1 MIKQFTPLAT
11 LALIGLI
18 LTGCASTPNATTAIQ
33 RENNQFEVTG
43 LGKSK
48 TIAMNNAASAANK
61 TCRSST
67 PVVLNQDIKYNGV
80 VSEQTGRIIEQA
92 ASVIGVLSGSG
103 SNSISR
109 DDDYEATLTFYCK
122 N

>member
-1 MIKQFTPLAT
+1 MIKQLTPLAA
-11 LALIGLI
+11 LALTGLI
-18 LTGCASTPNATTAIQ
+18 LSGCASTPNATTAIQ

-67 PVVLNQDIKYNGV
+67 PIVVNEEIKYNGV
-80 VSEQTGRIIEQA
+80 VSEQTGRLIEQA

-109 DDDYEATLTFYCK
+109 DDDYEAKLTFYCK
-122 N
+122 R

>member
-1 MIKQFTPLAT
+1 MIKQFTPLVT

-67 PVVLNQDIKYNGV
+67 PVVVNQDIKYNGV

-122 N
+122 K

>member
-1 MIKQFTPLAT
+1 MIKPLMTFAV
-11 LALIGLI
+11 LGLI
-18 LTGCASTPNATTAIQ
+18 LTGCATTPNATTAIQ

-43 LGKSK
+43 IGK
-48 TIAMNNAASAANK
+48 TRTTAMNNAVNAANK
-61 TCRSST
+61 TCRSSN
-67 PVVLNQDIKYNGV
+67 PVVVNEAVKYNGI

-92 ASVIGVLSGSG
+92 ASVIGAISGTG